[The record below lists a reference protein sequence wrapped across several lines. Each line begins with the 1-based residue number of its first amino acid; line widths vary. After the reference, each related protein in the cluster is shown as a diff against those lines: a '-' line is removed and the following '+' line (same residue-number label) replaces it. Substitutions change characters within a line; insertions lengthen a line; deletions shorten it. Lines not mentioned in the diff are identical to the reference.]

1 MAFDSYTDDANFPDD
16 ALTLPCA
23 PAPPTKEDGGRCKRP
38 LSPDVVVDVMDS
50 GLISRAPVPVDQAEK
65 LEMAAGAEEGAY
77 FVELMRKRLQCV
89 HDIQVRW
96 VTRTCNKKKPKYV
109 DTQAKLR
116 DFAGWC
122 SKRSRYN
129 SAHPPLRWSPLR
141 QEDM

>member
-1 MAFDSYTDDANFPDD
+1 
-16 ALTLPCA
+16 
-23 PAPPTKEDGGRCKRP
+23 
-38 LSPDVVVDVMDS
+38 MDS

-116 DFAGWC
+116 DFAGVVL
-122 SKRSRYN
+122 KAFEIQFGAP
-129 SAHPPLRWSPLR
+129 SATMVTTPTRRHVKPRTTTTKQS
-141 QEDM
+141 DK